1 MLPIKDFRYKD
12 KHKLKMKGW
21 EKSPCKRKPKE
32 NWGSYSCI
40 RKQTLKTIIKDKHG
54 HCRKGQFNQKT

>member
-12 KHKLKMKGW
+12 KHKLEMKGW

-32 NWGSYSCI
+32 N
-40 RKQTLKTIIKDKHG
+40 
-54 HCRKGQFNQKT
+54 